1 MVGFYNYTAIL
12 TYIGVTSGVVGIG
25 FCVGGRPSAAIVC
38 LMISGFCDMFD
49 GSIARTRNS
58 TEPEKKFGI
67 QIDSLADL
75 ICFGTLPA
83 AIGYALG
90 LGAWYEIVVLAVY
103 VLAAL
108 IRLAYYNVTEDE
120 LQINKR
126 TQRVAYDGLPVT
138 TVSILIPFVYIF
150 RPLLPENFM
159 YLYMLWLLILA
170 MAFITKI
177 KIRKLGMKGL
187 IAAACFGL
195 VILAALIIGWNY

>member
-12 TYIGVTSGVVGIG
+12 TYIGVASGVVGIG

-49 GSIARTRNS
+49 GSIARTRKS

-90 LGAWYEIVVLAVY
+90 LNAWYEIIVLVVY

-108 IRLAYYNVTEDE
+108 IRLAYFNVTEDE

-126 TQRVAYDGLPVT
+126 TQRIAYDGLPVT
-138 TVSILIPFVYIF
+138 TVSLLIPFMYIF
-150 RPLLPENFM
+150 RPLLPESFM
-159 YLYMLWLLILA
+159 HLYMLWLLILA
-170 MAFITKI
+170 MAFVTKI

-187 IAAACFGL
+187 IVAACLGVL
-195 VILAALIIGWNY
+195 VLAALILGWNH